1 MMVNPNKFQSI
12 QLNKSKSTHV
22 KATMNIGDEKI
33 ESLSLSLSL
42 SAVKLLGIKI
52 DDKLNFNNHINTI
65 FRSAATQLNALIS
78 LRRFLKIEERKA
90 LFQSFVL
97 SNFNYYPLVWMLSSA
112 KSLNKTENL
121 QKRAL
126 RFMLSDYERCY
137 DELLRLS
144 GSCAIN
150 VRLKR
155 NLCVEIYKTLNNL
168 NPTFMREIF
177 ETRKTKRAVRERY
190 KINLEIPRVNEAS
203 FGTKSLIFYGP
214 KIWNSLPHHIKS
226 AENLLCFKNLIKSW
240 NGSFCS
246 CKVCRK

>member
-1 MMVNPNKFQSI
+1 
-12 QLNKSKSTHV
+12 
-22 KATMNIGDEKI
+22 
-33 ESLSLSLSL
+33 
-42 SAVKLLGIKI
+42 
-52 DDKLNFNNHINTI
+52 
-65 FRSAATQLNALIS
+65 
-78 LRRFLKIEERKA
+78 
-90 LFQSFVL
+90 
-97 SNFNYYPLVWMLSSA
+97 MLSSV
-112 KSLNKTENL
+112 KSLNKIENL

-126 RFMLSDYERCY
+126 RFMISDYEKSY

-168 NPTFMREIF
+168 NPTFIREIF

-190 KINLEIPRVNEAS
+190 KINLEIPRVKNQTS
-203 FGTKSLIFYGP
+203 FGNKILRFYGP
-214 KIWNSLPHHIKS
+214 KIWNSLPYHIKS